1 MQVDRE
7 TSINNRII
15 HEAEIKRQMASERSV
30 QTDPDQ
36 DYLQLIVENQQSH
49 KEVDQIK
56 HDITTVLDSYDKLKS
71 ENMNLSDTINAQK

>member
-56 HDITTVLDSYDKLKS
+56 HDITTVLDSYDKLKN